1 VRVLASEAVPEE
13 SSRLA
18 FLRWRI
24 DTAMC
29 RAVINT
35 VRSSDA
41 REAARRLRSDSV
53 HARQER
59 DDERRH
65 ELPRAG

>member
-1 VRVLASEAVPEE
+1 VREE

-24 DTAMC
+24 DTAVC
-29 RAVINT
+29 RAVINN

-41 REAARRLRSDSV
+41 REAARRLRSDSA

-59 DDERRH
+59 AAERRH
-65 ELPRAG
+65 GLPRAS